1 MFCLGYFYPDLL
13 GGGNKLILP
22 LATIHWPIIG
32 IIALFLI
39 RFIVSMI
46 DYGSGLPGGIF
57 LTILSLRAILGL
69 LFVSWQWLP
78 TTYISKAP
86 FTAILLITEMVG
98 SLNHL
103 MPLALT
109 ALSAYVVVD
118 FLGGAPTYTSLL
130 ENMQLKR
137 TLTTFSDKST
147 F

>member
-1 MFCLGYFYPDLL
+1 M
-13 GGGNKLILP
+13 
-22 LATIHWPIIG
+22 
-32 IIALFLI
+32 
-39 RFIVSMI
+39 
-46 DYGSGLPGGIF
+46 
-57 LTILSLRAILGL
+57 
-69 LFVSWQWLP
+69 
-78 TTYISKAP
+78 SKAP

-137 TLTTFSDKST
+137 TLTTFSDNNHLFSLPIFNDSLIANQQVKNIKWTAQTLLINIQRGEHQLVPNGDTIIQVGDTLQVST
-147 F
+147 NQAGYQQLQQYL